1 MKVKEKQKQKQNRE
15 RKKKLKWNSKRTE
28 TKKLQHVKEQKSN
41 VGKKKT
47 IIWK

>member
-15 RKKKLKWNSKRTE
+15 RKKAKVNSKRTE

>member
-15 RKKKLKWNSKRTE
+15 SKKLKWNSERTE

-41 VGKKKT
+41 VFKKKT